1 MPQTPMY
8 KGFEACYVNRLNVFS
23 LFIRTADI
31 PHRKRTHRGRTL
43 GQGRYQGYVDRRYGY
58 LHRYLPIAYTAVV
71 SSLPAWR
78 VSYISFSS
86 YYLLSAIVNIQ
97 SLRCGLTLELAA
109 IEVIPL
115 PSIQGGV
122 GGGSFH
128 LRGCAVV
135 IHPCECTTTADLC
148 RRQLQVCLVR
158 SYGTGLRQRVPVNS
172 VFAVGEDEVR
182 V

>member
-1 MPQTPMY
+1 M
-8 KGFEACYVNRLNVFS
+8 KLNDGNNS
-23 LFIRTADI
+23 LNHDLEFCSSSL
-31 PHRKRTHRGRTL
+31 TL
-43 GQGRYQGYVDRRYGY
+43 GSASE
-58 LHRYLPIAYTAVV
+58 L
-71 SSLPAWR
+71 S
-78 VSYISFSS
+78 
-86 YYLLSAIVNIQ
+86 LLSLNHDLFSVVNIQ

-122 GGGSFH
+122 GGGSFY

-135 IHPCECTTTADLC
+135 IHPGECTTTADLC

>member
-31 PHRKRTHRGRTL
+31 PRRNRTHRGRT
-43 GQGRYQGYVDRRYGY
+43 QGRGRRRGFAGHRYGY

-71 SSLPAWR
+71 SSSPARR

-86 YYLLSAIVNIQ
+86 YNLLSAIMDIQ
-97 SLRCGLTLELAA
+97 SFRCGLTLELAA

-135 IHPCECTTTADLC
+135 IHPGECTTVADLC

-158 SYGTGLRQRVPVNS
+158 SYGTGLRQRVPVDS